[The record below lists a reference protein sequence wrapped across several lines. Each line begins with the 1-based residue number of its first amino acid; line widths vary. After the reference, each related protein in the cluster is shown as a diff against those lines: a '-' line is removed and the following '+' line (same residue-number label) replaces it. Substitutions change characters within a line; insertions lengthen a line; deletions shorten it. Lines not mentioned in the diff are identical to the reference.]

1 MRTSRSCLS
10 FQQLPQQQP
19 ERTSFHPRSSSG
31 IPRLQLQRSNSEV
44 QLAQGTAASP
54 PTVPWSSGVIPA
66 SAFGRQAVALGSS
79 CRSTCSSAPFLPQ
92 SEANTLLKKS
102 TSSSNM
108 LRRTHSEVHLSQASN
123 AMSLFDE
130 PSFDE
135 PSFEPQLLGRGTS
148 TESAAGCSSRSS
160 SPSRSPALERRL
172 LLRSQGSKQ
181 LLVDEDDEEEEE
193 EDPSL
198 LPQLS
203 PDHTGI
209 TSPTVNAALSGS
221 AYQLQAASIQRS
233 ASENQLQNILSPSTR
248 SRHERKKSLTKKAI
262 LEVKAAAGP
271 APQLQ
276 STTYEVQPEKDP
288 QDEEDCFFILSDPV
302 VDDDYD
308 DDDDDNDP
316 DLSLAFGS
324 ESEHDRRVGSD
335 ERRLKRQARV
345 ERIKENIRIKQH
357 RVGKQDETEKDRFV
371 MSEDQR
377 RLLAYQWYLQH
388 DRPTK
393 SKMLQLVKNSQALA
407 PPGGIFVAQSDVDLL
422 PWVYEGGLL
431 AVDEA
436 VVKQMLQ

>member
-19 ERTSFHPRSSSG
+19 ERASFHPRSSSG
-31 IPRLQLQRSNSEV
+31 IPRLQLQWSNSEV

-54 PTVPWSSGVIPA
+54 PIVPWSSGVIAA

-92 SEANTLLKKS
+92 SEANTLLKKC

-233 ASENQLQNILSPSTR
+233 ASENQLQNIFSPSTR
-248 SRHERKKSLTKKAI
+248 SWHERKKSLTKKAI

-288 QDEEDCFFILSDPV
+288 QEEEDCFFILSDPV
-302 VDDDYD
+302 VD

-335 ERRLKRQARV
+335 ERRLKRQERV